1 MPLFVVILNV
11 ILLFVNGAIKIMIY
25 HLTTPSITD
34 LYMRI
39 TSLFTS
45 VVHELETFLFA
56 ADKVHI
62 LSLTMAAV
70 VLVSLFFGIIF
81 VTTKILFSF
90 SKKDSSSQDDIENRE
105 DPEDTAL
112 ESELE
117 EQLSPAPT
125 AYSAVEESESHNN
138 VSATKNDEPFS
149 YDEPTEYTRSSDQN
163 SYDEDY
169 KDFSHKKKEDFT
181 IPLDWQ
187 KKPSDKK
194 NIENQR
200 SITPSTINVRKNL
213 QDLLGMIVNMLGRH
227 VDELKIAQ
235 AVMYRCRDNVSE
247 ETILQI
253 VQAAKEFILLCQ
265 QGAFDNVR
273 RIKDLPSDEDCVLHL
288 IAGDASHAMALME
301 ALMDEKINQAVNM
314 KNMVQRNALFKQAS
328 NYACYFGTMAEIHD
342 QNLASASFELAIEM
356 YPDNTLAWSRCADLY
371 NKQGF
376 KDKANWAYRNVLKI
390 AHKDIDASQE
400 ANARKYLSQYL
411 YDMGENIQASELYLK
426 SKSYYDSIG
435 INRPLDRKEL
445 EIISL
450 MDKTTTDRIVHSVLP
465 QKQNYL

>member
-1 MPLFVVILNV
+1 MVILTV

-34 LYMRI
+34 LFMRI

-45 VVHELETFLFA
+45 AVHELETFLFA
-56 ADKVHI
+56 ADKIHI

-90 SKKDSSSQDDIENRE
+90 SKKETSPQENVESKEDD
-105 DPEDTAL
+105 EDTAL

-117 EQLSPAPT
+117 EKLSPAPT
-125 AYSAVEESESHNN
+125 AYSSVEESETNS
-138 VSATKNDEPFS
+138 VPPIKGDESSVP
-149 YDEPTEYTRSSDQN
+149 DGTAEYTRSYDQN

-169 KDFSHKKKEDFT
+169 KDFSHKKKDDFI

-187 KKPSDKK
+187 KKPNDKK
-194 NIENQR
+194 NIENQ
-200 SITPSTINVRKNL
+200 SSVVPSAVNVRKNL

-247 ETILQI
+247 ETILQV
-253 VQAAKEFILLCQ
+253 VQSAKEFILLCQ

-288 IAGDASHAMALME
+288 IAGDASYAMALME

-314 KNMVQRNALFKQAS
+314 KSMIQRNALFKQAS

-371 NKQGF
+371 YKQGF
-376 KDKANWAYRNVLKI
+376 KDKASWAYRNVLKI
-390 AHKDIDASQE
+390 AHKDVDASQE

-445 EIISL
+445 EIIGL